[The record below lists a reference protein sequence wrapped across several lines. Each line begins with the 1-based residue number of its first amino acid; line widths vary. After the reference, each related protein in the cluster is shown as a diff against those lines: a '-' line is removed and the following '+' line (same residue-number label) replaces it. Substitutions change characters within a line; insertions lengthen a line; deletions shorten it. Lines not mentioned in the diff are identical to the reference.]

1 MAVTSASAHKEE
13 NERTGVPM
21 LLALSTA
28 MFSPQAH
35 LRLTDLFAY
44 PGGEQQ
50 REEYQEH
57 GSCSVLLYVCKWKIR
72 IVTNLIFRLI
82 SCLAPFFFIWQGEA
96 ELRVVVFC
104 LLCCCCLFENKRQI
118 PIIQVSCRCFAV
130 MVKVLLETVLMR
142 DVLGARWSVTCVR
155 LGISEQD
162 SSFFVIS
169 ISTKLS
175 FLGKKGTTEEK
186 WDHLLLTPVFC
197 CVGTVIMCWCSGGT
211 HAVTVEFLEQGLPF
225 HVGCLPRYL
234 PIVLIWLS
242 LGNIFLVYLSQMS
255 EFMCTEFSA

>member
-82 SCLAPFFFIWQGEA
+82 SCLAPFF
-96 ELRVVVFC
+96 
-104 LLCCCCLFENKRQI
+104 LFGK
-118 PIIQVSCRCFAV
+118 
-130 MVKVLLETVLMR
+130 
-142 DVLGARWSVTCVR
+142 G
-155 LGISEQD
+155 
-162 SSFFVIS
+162 
-169 ISTKLS
+169 KLS
-175 FLGKKGTTEEK
+175 WEL
-186 WDHLLLTPVFC
+186 
-197 CVGTVIMCWCSGGT
+197 
-211 HAVTVEFLEQGLPF
+211 
-225 HVGCLPRYL
+225 
-234 PIVLIWLS
+234 
-242 LGNIFLVYLSQMS
+242 
-255 EFMCTEFSA
+255 